1 MAGIITAAAITAA
14 ATITVGVI
22 KDQTQKK
29 ANNAQIAALQADTK
43 LQLLNSTQK
52 QALDYRIANAKNDTD
67 RLKAYEDAISKV
79 SAATQTS
86 IGTIYAAGVSSTSQ
100 QNYIQKSAL
109 LAGGIMLVGGTI
121 YVLRKK

>member
-29 ANNAQIAALQADTK
+29 ANNAQITAMQADTK

-52 QALDYRIANAKNDTD
+52 QALDYRIANAKTDTD
-67 RLKAYEDAISKV
+67 RLKAYEDAISSV
-79 SAATQTS
+79 SSATETS
-86 IGTIYAAGVSSTSQ
+86 IGTIYAAGVAGTSQ

>member
-79 SAATQTS
+79 SSATQTS

>member
-1 MAGIITAAAITAA
+1 MSAIISATITAA
-14 ATITVGVI
+14 ATITVGVK

-52 QALDYRIANAKNDTD
+52 QALDYRIANAQTDTD
-67 RLKAYEDAISKV
+67 RLKAYEQAISSV
-79 SAATQTS
+79 SGATETS
-86 IGTIYAAGVSSTSQ
+86 IGTIYAAGVSSASQ
-100 QNYIQKSAL
+100 QNFIQKSAL
-109 LAGGIMLVGGTI
+109 IAGGIMLLGGTI